1 MRITG
6 AQVFD
11 LQEGFVQRD
20 ICFDG
25 RLLSGSSA
33 DGKTYDA
40 SGCYVIPGLTDV
52 HFHGCM
58 GRDFSDAEPEG
69 LEIMAQY
76 ELSRGVRWPPP
87 IGPPISPAP
96 PSAASIWRDPSSPWP
111 KRAHRTA
118 RGSTPPTWLC
128 SAA

>member
-40 SGCYVIPGLTDV
+40 SGRYVIPGLTDV
-52 HFHGCM
+52 HFHGRM

-76 ELSRGVRWPPP
+76 ELSGGHPDLPCRYDPDGGATHQDLSGGRR
-87 IGPPISPAP
+87 
-96 PSAASIWRDPSSPWP
+96 PSGR
-111 KRAHRTA
+111 R
-118 RGSTPPTWLC
+118 
-128 SAA
+128 